1 MKRVFIKYIA
11 IAVALFATAMTAQAQ
26 YHNEGGV
33 STAKNVSGPDDDG
46 FYTITLESF
55 ATGTTTVTETATP
68 VNVVLVLDVSGSMAW
83 PKGDYT
89 QSTKTSYSYNDIV
102 NGEVEYFRR
111 YNRNSD
117 YIEKIYVDSAKV
129 NNQTRYYLYISPD
142 NGTGNNQGTYLTEN
156 GGTTTGRNNAAYA
169 TTKTAAIVT
178 PSGTEG
184 NGWNAV
190 QRTSLFFQG
199 TSRIK
204 ALQDGVCA
212 FIQKIEDNDHLDESK
227 NERDERLHNKVSI
240 VKFAGDGNNTSYNN
254 NETIITLQNT
264 EGNFED
270 MKAAVKALMP
280 KGATEAGEGMRLAN
294 IQLQNADAGAN
305 KVVVMFTD
313 GEPSDN
319 FAAITQSRTTKGARG
334 AIVYTIGTFTESP
347 ARGSVTYNY
356 LNAVSSNY
364 GSDVAFTTRT
374 DWDGTVTALNI
385 TGTGTMG
392 GTYYK
397 DASGN
402 VDLKEIFEAIAEGIG
417 GSTEE
422 IGATTQVRDVVS
434 NSFVIPDGTTA
445 SDVKVYTANALT
457 ETTWGTRAAYNNATI
472 TFVDANG
479 NKITPKA
486 DGSVAGAKSIYVEGF
501 DFSKDD
507 TSEGAG
513 DGNWVG
519 QRFNQSHNPKYFWAG
534 KKLIIELKIKANGE
548 ATGGTGTATNEST
561 SGVYIKNEDGT
572 YTPINHYDV
581 PHTTL
586 TTTIKIKKTGL
597 RIGESATFEIMK
609 IRPKGWD
616 ESKTLEENIANIEY
630 NIIGK
635 PLPNSQEYTGTEEL
649 TGSDLYKKM
658 GWSSFSKVI
667 LTNKSETNGGEVVKI
682 LRALDPYWVY
692 MVLEDDWG
700 WAYDMSGNNAVD
712 PTTGETTT
720 SMVELNP
727 FSFHN
732 TEKTDVPKHAE
743 AVTINHFGYTI
754 SGGAFN
760 GKQEEHYKSSK
771 VKSF

>member
-11 IAVALFATAMTAQAQ
+11 IAVALLATAMTAQAQ
-26 YHNEGGV
+26 YHSEGGV

-55 ATGTTTVTETATP
+55 ATGTTTVTENSTP
-68 VNVVLVLDVSGSMAW
+68 VDVVLVLDISGSMVQ
-83 PKGDYT
+83 PKG
-89 QSTKTSYSYNDIV
+89 STTNVPNGTNISYNTV
-102 NGEVEYFRR
+102 K
-111 YNRNSD
+111 NSD
-117 YIEKIYVDSAKV
+117 ICYFFRDGDGDYDQIYCEEY
-129 NNQTRYYLYISPD
+129 NGRYYLYY
-142 NGTGNNQGTYLTEN
+142 NYGAGKTYIYN
-156 GGTTTGRNNAAYA
+156 DRWGDATTSSNRPNNAPTDANSTIF
-169 TTKTAAIVT
+169 TTEVNYWGTANTVT
-178 PSGTEG
+178 GSIARIDALKE
-184 NGWNAV
+184 AV
-190 QRTSLFFQG
+190 N
-199 TSRIK
+199 
-204 ALQDGVCA
+204 A
-212 FIQKIEDNDHLDESK
+212 FIAEIDHNDAYDSNDNPRPDED
-227 NERDERLHNKVSI
+227 
-240 VKFAGDGNNTSYNN
+240 GDGNPDRIGNRISIVTFSNNANTRHGLTPVEGNVS
-254 NETIITLQNT
+254 TLQSTVNSFVPAGGTNAAAGMTNANT
-264 EGNFED
+264 VLNS
-270 MKAAVKALMP
+270 
-280 KGATEAGEGMRLAN
+280 AN
-294 IQLQNADAGAN
+294 ASSNR
-305 KVVVMFTD
+305 VVIMFTD
-313 GEPSDN
+313 GEPNSNTHSTVISNAKTIKD
-319 FAAITQSRTTKGARG
+319 RG
-334 AIVYTIGTFTESP
+334 VLVFTIGVFTNTP
-347 ARGSVTYNY
+347 DTGGQIWRYMNY
-356 LNAVSSNY
+356 VSSNY
-364 GSDVAFTTRT
+364 PNATSINNAGQ
-374 DWDGTVTALNI
+374 
-385 TGTGTMG
+385 G
-392 GTYYK
+392 GNSEAGYYK
-397 DASGN
+397 DASTSEA
-402 VDLKEIFEAIAEGIG
+402 DLTSIFVSIAQGIG

-457 ETTWGTRAAYNNATI
+457 ETTWGTRVAYNATI

-519 QRFNQSHNPKYFWAG
+519 QRFNQSHNPQYFWAG

-616 ESKTLEENIANIEY
+616 ESKTLEENVANIEY

-658 GWSSFSKVI
+658 GWSSFSKVV

-712 PTTGETTT
+712 PTTGEPTT

-732 TEKTDVPKHAE
+732 TEKADVPKHAE

-754 SGGAFN
+754 SGGAFD